1 MALDQGLLARIRV
14 AAERQ
19 HEYMVAIRRDLHAH
33 PEIAFQEYRTSRLV
47 ATEMERGGLAVRTG
61 VAKTG
66 AVGLLRGTKPGKTV
80 ALRADIDALP
90 YGQQSDKPY
99 RSQVPNAAHL
109 CGHDAH
115 AAMLLGAA
123 RVLSELKDELPG
135 NVKFLA
141 EPAEEMANAEGLSG
155 AEQMIADG
163 ALADPA
169 VDAIF
174 AIHVFPEYPTGT
186 IAVRAGSIMAGH
198 GRFDI
203 TMIGKEAHAATPNLA
218 VDPVPASARLID
230 ALFTFGQTAVVP
242 GDTFLVNVGTIH
254 AGHAYNLIP
263 DRVEMV
269 GSVRTGDEV
278 LRAQLGER
286 LERVVRGIA
295 DAADAT
301 YEFKFNPYTFPATCN
316 DPSMADLVR
325 RTASSLL
332 GEQAVVWM
340 DRPRLT
346 GETFCHYLD
355 RVPGAYVI
363 LGTGNEAKGTT
374 FSSHHARFDIDE
386 DALPAGAATA
396 AACALAYLA
405 TG

>member
-1 MALDQGLLARIRV
+1 MGLDEGLLARIRA
-14 AAERQ
+14 AAEKQ
-19 HEYMVAIRRDLHAH
+19 QEYMVAVRRDLHAH
-33 PEIAFQEYRTSRLV
+33 PEVAFQEYRTGRVVADELERAGLV
-47 ATEMERGGLAVRTG
+47 VRSG

-66 AVGLLRGTKPGKTV
+66 AIGLLEGAHPGKTV

-123 RVLSELKDELPG
+123 RVLNQLRAEIHG

-141 EPAEEMANAEGLSG
+141 EPAEEMANAEGVSG
-155 AEQMIADG
+155 AELMIADG
-163 ALADPA
+163 ALADPP
-169 VDAIF
+169 VDAIL
-174 AIHVFPEYPTGT
+174 ALHVFPEYPTGT

-198 GRFDI
+198 GRLDV
-203 TMIGKEAHAATPNLA
+203 TLIGKEAHAATPNLA

-230 ALFTFGQTAVVP
+230 ALFTFGHTAVVP
-242 GDTFLVNVGTIH
+242 GETFLINVGTLR

-269 GSVRTGDEV
+269 GSVRTSDEV
-278 LRAQLGER
+278 LRARLGEQ

-295 DAADAT
+295 EAAGAT
-301 YEFKFNPYTFPATCN
+301 YEFKFDPYTFPATCN
-316 DPSMADLVR
+316 DRAMADLVR
-325 RTASSLL
+325 MTASSLL
-332 GEQAVVWM
+332 GEKSVVWM

-346 GETFCHYLD
+346 GETFCHYLNH
-355 RVPGAYVI
+355 VPGAYVI
-363 LGTGNEAKGTT
+363 LGTGNEAKGTAY
-374 FSSHHARFDIDE
+374 SSHHARFDIDE
-386 DALPAGAATA
+386 DALHTGAATA

-405 TG
+405 PD